1 MDLVLTVSV
10 SMAAA
15 LVLGYLAR
23 RLGLS
28 PLVGYL
34 LAGIIVGPTTPG
46 FVADKEIAEQLASIG
61 IVLLMFGVGLHFDP
75 KELLALRKTALPG
88 AMGQSAVA
96 TALGAAAAVYFGGAG
111 WTGGIVYGL
120 ALSVASTVVMA
131 RVLADSDELHTPP
144 GRLAVGWTIVEDL
157 LTVVFLVLLPALVP
171 GGAAANGAPV
181 LSLGVAL
188 LKIIALVL
196 VLFLVVKRALPWLLT
211 KVAATRSREL
221 FTLTVLVIALGIA
234 VASSRLL
241 GVSVALGAFLGGMV
255 VGRTDF
261 SLRAANEALPMR
273 DAFAVLFFVSVGM
286 LFDPRAFVEMPW
298 LVAATL
304 GIVMVGKPLVSY
316 FLVRAMRQPAR
327 PALSVGL
334 ALGQIGEFS
343 FILTGLGTTLGILP
357 SRMTS
362 AVVAVAIISIAVNP
376 LLRRLIG
383 PLHALAGRAK
393 PSAVPARADD
403 ADADLTRL
411 AEDTK
416 HSRAVVVGYGPVGRT
431 LVRLL
436 GENGVA
442 STIIEMNLQT
452 VHRLRAQGLAAVYGD
467 AGHAETLRH
476 AGVQEAGSL
485 ILSASGLDAAGEI
498 IRMARDLNPDVKI
511 LVRTAYLREGPA
523 LRAAGADLVFSGEAE
538 VAFAMNEAVLRS
550 LGATARQIT
559 RARERLRSDLFQDAQ

>member
-1 MDLVLTVSV
+1 MDLVLTLSV

-15 LVLGYLAR
+15 LVLGYLTH

-34 LAGIIVGPTTPG
+34 LAGIIVGPHTPG
-46 FVADKEIAEQLASIG
+46 FVVDREIAEQLANIG

-75 KELLALRKTALPG
+75 RELLALRRTALPG
-88 AMGQSAVA
+88 AIGQSVVA
-96 TALGAAAAVYFGGAG
+96 TALGAAAAVYFGGTG

-131 RVLADSDELHTPP
+131 RVLADGDELHTPS

-157 LTVVFLVLLPALVP
+157 LTVIFLVLLPALVS
-171 GGAAANGAPV
+171 GGTEARASPV

-196 VLFLVVKRALPWLLT
+196 VLFLVVKRVLPWLLSR
-211 KVAATRSREL
+211 VAAARSREL

-234 VASSRLL
+234 IASSRLL
-241 GVSVALGAFLGGMV
+241 GVSAALGAFLGGMV

-261 SLRAANEALPMR
+261 SLRAANEALPLR

-286 LFDPRAFVEMPW
+286 LFDPRAFLEMPW
-298 LVAATL
+298 LIAATL
-304 GIVMVGKPLVSY
+304 GIVMIGKPLVSY
-316 FLVRAMRQPAR
+316 FLVRAMRKPSR

-343 FILTGLGTTLGILP
+343 FIMAGVGNALAILS

-362 AVVAVAIISIAVNP
+362 VVVAAAIISIALNP

-383 PLHALAGRAK
+383 PLHALGRR
-393 PSAVPARADD
+393 SRSSSVLARADD
-403 ADADLTRL
+403 ADADLSTL
-411 AEDTK
+411 AENTQS
-416 HSRAVVVGYGPVGRT
+416 SRAVVIGYGPVGRT

-436 GENGVA
+436 GENGV
-442 STIIEMNLQT
+442 SCTIIEMNLQT
-452 VHRLRAQGLAAVYGD
+452 VHRLRARGLAAVYGD
-467 AGHAETLRH
+467 ACHAETLRH
-476 AGVQEAGSL
+476 AGVREAGSL

-498 IRMARDLNPDVKI
+498 IRMARDLNPDVRI
-511 LVRTAYLREGPA
+511 LVRTAYLRERPA

-538 VAFAMNEAVLRS
+538 VALAMNEAILRS
-550 LGATARQIT
+550 MGATARQIT
-559 RARERLRSDLFQDAQ
+559 RERERLRSDLFQDAP

>member
-1 MDLVLTVSV
+1 MDLVLTLSV

-15 LVLGYLAR
+15 LVLGYLTH

-34 LAGIIVGPTTPG
+34 LAGIIVGPHTPG
-46 FVADKEIAEQLASIG
+46 FVVDREIAEQLANIG

-75 KELLALRKTALPG
+75 RELFALRRTALPG
-88 AMGQSAVA
+88 AIGQSVVA
-96 TALGAAAAVYFGGAG
+96 TALGAAAAVYFGGTG

-131 RVLADSDELHTPP
+131 RVLADGDELHTPS

-157 LTVVFLVLLPALVP
+157 LTVIFLVLLPALVS
-171 GGAAANGAPV
+171 GGTEARASPV

-196 VLFLVVKRALPWLLT
+196 VLFLVVKRVLPWLLSR
-211 KVAATRSREL
+211 VAAARSREL

-234 VASSRLL
+234 IASSRLL
-241 GVSVALGAFLGGMV
+241 GVSAALGAFLGGMV

-261 SLRAANEALPMR
+261 SLRAANEALPLR

-286 LFDPRAFVEMPW
+286 LFDPRAFLEMPW
-298 LVAATL
+298 LIAATL
-304 GIVMVGKPLVSY
+304 GIVMIGKPLVSY
-316 FLVRAMRQPAR
+316 FLVRAMRKPSR

-343 FILTGLGTTLGILP
+343 FIMAGVGNALAILS

-362 AVVAVAIISIAVNP
+362 VVVAAAIISIALNP

-383 PLHALAGRAK
+383 PLHALGRR
-393 PSAVPARADD
+393 SRSSSVLARADD
-403 ADADLTRL
+403 ADADLSTL
-411 AEDTK
+411 AENTQS
-416 HSRAVVVGYGPVGRT
+416 SRAVVIGYGPVGRT

-436 GENGVA
+436 GENGV
-442 STIIEMNLQT
+442 SCTIIEMNLQT
-452 VHRLRAQGLAAVYGD
+452 VHRLRARGLAAVYGD
-467 AGHAETLRH
+467 ACHAETLRH
-476 AGVQEAGSL
+476 AGVREAGSL

-498 IRMARDLNPDVKI
+498 IRMARDLNPDVRI
-511 LVRTAYLREGPA
+511 LVRTAYLRERPA

-538 VAFAMNEAVLRS
+538 VALAMNEAILRS
-550 LGATARQIT
+550 MGATARQIT
-559 RARERLRSDLFQDAQ
+559 RERERLRSDLFQDAP